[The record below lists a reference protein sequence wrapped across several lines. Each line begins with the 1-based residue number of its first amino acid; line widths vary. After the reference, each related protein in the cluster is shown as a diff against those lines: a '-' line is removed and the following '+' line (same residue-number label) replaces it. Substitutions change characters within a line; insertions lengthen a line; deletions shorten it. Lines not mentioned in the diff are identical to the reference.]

1 MRKLLK
7 NRYAD
12 MNMIL
17 AAIVMAIVF
26 AIGIIIVYNVLATVD
41 MGDVDDDIQA
51 NMPDHGSW
59 NTTTT
64 LPGSNST
71 TDLIDNVN
79 TFYTVGPIALIVVA
93 AVGILSYVLLLR
105 RK

>member
-1 MRKLLK
+1 MKLK
-7 NRYAD
+7 NILKNEDGD

-26 AIGIIIVYNVLATVD
+26 AIGIIIVYNVIGSLDVSTIDSNLQTSLGDSAATPA
-41 MGDVDDDIQA
+41 QNA
-51 NMPDHGSW
+51 
-59 NTTTT
+59 TE
-64 LPGSNST
+64 
-71 TDLIDNVN
+71 DLITNVN

-105 RK
+105 RS